1 MKIKFQL
8 IIGLLSVALA
18 AGCSTNKDKIW
29 FRSDEQLK
37 PAGSPAETAVPA
49 AAPKLAKEDLFQVQV
64 AVYGYLLQRH
74 FLKDDEYSAVFLQGD
89 DAEVAALIKQFPG
102 QVPPIKTS
110 DQADLQPNRTPLDR
124 QTGRPAIIF
133 SVETLDPEGDT
144 VQAIGRWYAGGA
156 VSGFYTFSLRKV
168 GGDWVIES
176 TK

>member
-1 MKIKFQL
+1 MKKQIQL
-8 IIGLLSVALA
+8 VVGLLFVLLV

-29 FRSDEQLK
+29 FRSDEPLK

-49 AAPKLAKEDLFQVQV
+49 ASPKLAKEDLFKVQV

-74 FLKDDEYSAVFLQGD
+74 FLKDGEYAAVFLQGN
-89 DAEVAALIKQFPG
+89 DAEVAALIKQFPNH
-102 QVPPIKTS
+102 VPPIKPS

-124 QTGRPAIIF
+124 QTGKPAMIF
-133 SVETLDPEGDT
+133 SVDAMDPEGDT

-156 VSGFYTFSLRKV
+156 VSGFYTFALRKS